1 MAKELTPAQ
10 LEKLLQYASRRLN
23 TSPEALIKAFQ
34 QSGLTGVA
42 EQAQGTA
49 AFTPQEAQQAQALLQ
64 NPAALEQWMNSPAM
78 RQLLSQL
85 LGDQ

>member
-1 MAKELTPAQ
+1 MAKEFTPAQ

-23 TSPEALIKAFQ
+23 TSPEALMKAFR

-49 AFTPQEAQQAQALLQ
+49 AFTPQETQQAQALLQ
-64 NPAALEQWMNSPAM
+64 DPAALEQWMNSPSV
-78 RQLLSQL
+78 RQLLAQL